1 MYNSLEFAITLD
13 DVVYEV
19 SESSSDA
26 HLALIVC
33 FAPNTNATN
42 VTISATRIVIIV
54 AETQDG
60 EARGR

>member
-13 DVVYEV
+13 DVAYGV
-19 SESSSDA
+19 SESTSDA

-33 FAPNTNATN
+33 FAPSTNATN
-42 VTISATRIVIIV
+42 LTISVGRAVIIV